1 MSVYGEIT
9 RTPLVDVTF
18 PLYNNG
24 ISCAGDLLDRS
35 VTCKFIDDNKNTVNT
50 ANSTSDNLMITHVN
64 QNKMD
69 TNSIKCENG
78 ETEIES
84 TTDKTTNEKTSI
96 TCRRPDGNTYN
107 YSKVGADLPSASNV
121 KTNNPQNITT
131 DTVTASTKTTSI
143 QCEKGDAEIESTTD
157 KTTNEKTS
165 ITCRRPD
172 GNTYNYSKAGFT
184 SNVYDFKSKRE
195 RNVESFSQNN
205 NNKCKARY

>member
-107 YSKVGADLPSASNV
+107 YSK
-121 KTNNPQNITT
+121 
-131 DTVTASTKTTSI
+131 
-143 QCEKGDAEIESTTD
+143 
-157 KTTNEKTS
+157 
-165 ITCRRPD
+165 
-172 GNTYNYSKAGFT
+172 AGFT